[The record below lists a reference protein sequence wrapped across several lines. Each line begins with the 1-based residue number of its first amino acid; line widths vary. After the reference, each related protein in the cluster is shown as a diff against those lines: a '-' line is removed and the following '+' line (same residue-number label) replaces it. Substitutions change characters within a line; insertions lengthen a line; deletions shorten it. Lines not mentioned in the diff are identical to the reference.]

1 MKRSI
6 SLIAFFILIIS
17 IPFSLSA
24 QEKEVTLEEVVVTA
38 TRDVQEIRKIP
49 ANVTVIT
56 REEIDKSNSQT
67 TIDLMR
73 SEVGVAVKDWFGN
86 AKNASVDIRGF
97 GETGLLNTLVLVDGR
112 RVNEIDLSGVDWTQI
127 PIDQVE
133 RIEIVRGA
141 GSVLYGDNAVGGV
154 INIITKKPEKPF
166 SANVEGVIGSY
177 HYNKESGSVSGKWG
191 PLSAIFNAGYNATN
205 GYRDNGFL
213 RAKDVGGKLIYDM
226 NENISFNFSGSFHQ
240 DDAGL
245 PGGLDK
251 PLYKLNRQATL
262 NPDNQASTEDG
273 YGALGMKAKL
283 WDWGRIEM
291 DLSYRHRIMD
301 SFLDFPTSFYT
312 YREQRRLETWG
323 VTPKYILEKPLWN
336 FPNKLTLGLDFYKS
350 DSELDSETVFFGF
363 PSSNRSEITKR
374 STGLYFLDEFSVF
387 NNLILSIGYRSEW
400 VTYDIF
406 DQASMLKDQLKHQEP
421 AWSLSLDY
429 LFGKRSSAFFSVKRS
444 FRFPVSNELL
454 ALDLTTF
461 QSKVNPSMK
470 PQIGYHYEAGVR
482 HGFTDQ
488 IEANLTFFWIDLH
501 DEIFYNPETYTNEN
515 YPRTRRQG
523 IEAGVKVKPF
533 PWLSVLGNYGYIRP
547 ILRDGLFPGNDIP
560 MVPRPKGSLGV
571 DIDFGKG
578 FLLNN
583 RVNIVGSRYFISDWA
598 NQVDRLDAYYTLDTK
613 LSYAWKGLKAFI
625 GVNNLFNRKYSE
637 YAVTNA
643 TGTALSFYPSPER
656 NFFGG
661 IYYAF

>member
-38 TRDVQEIRKIP
+38 TRDIQEIRKVP

-56 REEIDKSNSQT
+56 KEEIAESNAQT
-67 TIDLMR
+67 VTDALKD
-73 SEVGVAVKDWFGN
+73 EVGVVVRDLLGTG
-86 AKNASVDIRGF
+86 KNASVDIRGF
-97 GETGLLNTLVLVDGR
+97 GETGPLNTLVLVDGR

-154 INIITKKPEKPF
+154 INIIMKKPEKPF
-166 SANVEGVIGSY
+166 SASVEGVIGSY
-177 HYNKESGSVSGKWG
+177 SYNKEAASVSGRWG
-191 PLSAIFNAGYNATN
+191 PLSAIINADYNSTE
-205 GYRDNGFL
+205 GYRDNGSL
-213 RAKDVGGKLIYDM
+213 RAKNVGGKVIYDL
-226 NENISFNFSGSFHQ
+226 NENVSFNFSGGFHK

-251 PLYKLNRQATL
+251 TLYKLNRQATL

-301 SFLDFPTSFYT
+301 SFLDFPSSFYT
-312 YREQRRLETWG
+312 YRDERRLETWG
-323 VTPKYILEKPLWN
+323 VTPKYILERSMWN

-350 DSELDSETVFFGF
+350 DSEVDSETVFFGF

-387 NNLILSIGYRSEW
+387 NNLILSMGYRSEW
-400 VTYDIF
+400 VKYDLF
-406 DQASMLKDQLKHQEP
+406 QRTPLAKDRTKENEP
-421 AWSLSLDY
+421 AYSLSLDY
-429 LFGKRSSAFFSVKRS
+429 LFGKKSSAFFSFKRS
-444 FRFPVSNELL
+444 FRFPVTDELIL
-454 ALDLTTF
+454 VFPTF
-461 QSKVNPSMK
+461 KVNPVMK
-470 PQIGYHYEAGVR
+470 PQTGNHYEAGIR
-482 HGFTDQ
+482 HVFTDK
-488 IEANLTFFWIDLH
+488 IEAGLTVFWIDLH
-501 DEIFYNPETYTNEN
+501 DEIFYNPATFTNEN

-523 IEAGVKVKPF
+523 MEAGVKVKPF
-533 PWLSVLGNYGYIRP
+533 PWLSIWGNYGYIKP
-547 ILRDGLFPGNDIP
+547 VLRDGPFSGNDIP
-560 MVPRPKGSLGV
+560 LVPRHKGSIGADINLGS
-571 DIDFGKG
+571 G
-578 FLLNN
+578 FLF
-583 RVNIVGSRYFISDWA
+583 NIRTNLVGSRYFISDWA

-625 GVNNLFNRKYSE
+625 GVNNLFNRKYAE

-643 TGTALSFYPSPER
+643 TGTAQSFYPSPER